1 MIKKIIKSKTYC
13 FFVLVGLSFFVSLWV
28 LAKCPEWKMNIG
40 ESVVCRI
47 STLLFLVLF
56 LLADPVRRFL
66 LDKDWIVCIKQIWLK
81 IPSLYKKSFLIIFVG
96 LNVVFLFNTVTYVI
110 GDHDWMGVL
119 SSRERLEG
127 SSSNVGRYFYTFI
140 NFFFL
145 DGYMNLPVAQNL
157 LRFTFLSL
165 SAVLLCYYW
174 KLPKSCF
181 LYSLIGLLFVL
192 QPYVLESVC
201 LWTNNFS
208 YLYFFVLVGFICCD
222 NVIRQNGWVKRVL
235 LFMCSIISLWFSIGS
250 YAPVVSTMAIVL
262 LGRISIDFI
271 FSDKNKVGIKD
282 ILYSPILSISAVV
295 SVCLIHGGVCLYLE
309 KVGILTSSYMT
320 ELLKFSDIPHRVLD
334 ILKCIPDYLL
344 NYSLPFFPTSFTYL
358 FTILFFMALVVSTIK
373 CFEDSV
379 SFRKKLLTVS
389 IVVVMFFLILLA
401 CFLSSYIT
409 KINLLYASRI
419 DFFGMMCF
427 HIFIVVIIFNQ
438 RIKFVKNIALV
449 ICIVLV
455 QISAVQD
462 FYAQKIW
469 KLSFDAEKGQWQ
481 RIISRIETMPDY
493 RDTKDYRV
501 LMLGTTRSYGEFF
514 YTSGTKC
521 ERGGFIFIPHV
532 ATWYDYAILP
542 FLVYTCHSKYGVWRQ
557 VHTND
562 EYNKLIKVMSEE
574 IKNAEVFPSSKS
586 IAIKDDIML
595 VVLDEKELLRV
606 QKLLEN

>member
-1 MIKKIIKSKTYC
+1 M
-13 FFVLVGLSFFVSLWV
+13 LVGLSFCVSLWV
-28 LAKCPEWKMNIG
+28 LAKYPVWKVSIG

-47 STLLFLVLF
+47 ITLMFLVLF

-66 LDKDWIVCIKQIWLK
+66 LADKDWIVCIKQIWLK

-96 LNVVFLFNTVTYVI
+96 LNVVFLFNTVTYVF
-110 GDHDWMGVL
+110 GDHDWGGVL
-119 SSRERLEG
+119 FSREGLFDWR
-127 SSSNVGRYFYTFI
+127 VAMGRYFYSFI

-145 DGYMNLPVAQNL
+145 DGYKILPVAQNL

-165 SAVLLCYYW
+165 AAVLLCYYW

-192 QPYVLESVC
+192 QPYVLELVC
-201 LWTNNFS
+201 LWDNNCS

-222 NVIRQNGWVKRVL
+222 NVIRQNGWLKRVL
-235 LFMCSIISLWFSIGS
+235 LFMCSIISLWVSVGS
-250 YAPVVSTMAIVL
+250 HASTVSTMAIVI

-271 FSDKNKVGIKD
+271 FSDKNEVGIKD
-282 ILYSPILSISAVV
+282 ILYSHILSISAVV
-295 SVCLIHGGVCLYLE
+295 SACLIHGGVCLYLKKE
-309 KVGILTSSYMT
+309 GILMSFYVVD
-320 ELLKFSDIPHRVLD
+320 LLKFSDIPHRVLD

-409 KINLLYASRI
+409 KRNMLFYPRI

-449 ICIVLV
+449 ICILLIH
-455 QISAVQD
+455 ISAVQD
-462 FYAQKIW
+462 FYVQKIW
-469 KLSFDAEKGQWQ
+469 KLGFDAEKDQWQ

-501 LMLGTTRSYGEFF
+501 LMLGATRPYGEFF
-514 YTSGTKC
+514 YTGVDDPKRLPSFSFDSHVGGWGTNS
-521 ERGGFIFIPHV
+521 IIP
-532 ATWYDYAILP
+532 L
-542 FLVYTCHSKYGVWRQ
+542 LVYTCHSKYGIWRQ
-557 VHTND
+557 IPPDWAPD
-562 EYNKLIKVMSEE
+562 EYNKLSKVMSEE

-595 VVLDEKELLRV
+595 VVLNEEKLLQA